1 MLTRRNIDSIKNKG
15 VQKRLA
21 DVLSE
26 VTNAMHKVGYHGMF
40 FIAGG
45 SVFSSLTGKSDYQD
59 VDVFF
64 YQKADFDEAEEKF
77 KKYAE
82 THLGCYAY
90 PHRR

>member
-40 FIAGG
+40 YIAGG
-45 SVFSSLTGKSDYQD
+45 SVL
-59 VDVFF
+59 V
-64 YQKADFDEAEEKF
+64 
-77 KKYAE
+77 
-82 THLGCYAY
+82 L
-90 PHRR
+90 